1 MFPLKAVDRIFE
13 RLAMTYGRDFAA
25 MIPTGA
31 DMDLVRQHWANEL
44 DSFSNHL
51 DMVAWALAHLPERV
65 PNVIQF
71 RNICRQA
78 PAAPEPKRLEAPPA
92 DPQRV
97 QAELAKAT
105 PLVDG
110 ARARAAHRE
119 PVDYRAWAKR
129 IVARVAMGDKTVS
142 RCARLMAEDALG
154 IKP

>member
-1 MFPLKAVDRIFE
+1 MFPPKAIDRVFE
-13 RLAMTYGRDFAA
+13 RLALAYGRAFGDQF
-25 MIPTGA
+25 TG
-31 DMDLVRQHWANEL
+31 MDPERVREQWAIEL
-44 DSFSNHL
+44 DSFTDHL
-51 DMVAWALAHLPERV
+51 DMVAWALTHLPERP
-65 PNVIQF
+65 PNSIQF
-71 RNICRQA
+71 RNLCRQA
-78 PAAPEPKRLEAPPA
+78 PATPEPKRLEAPPA